1 MIDLLK
7 LEAPEAER
15 IAYAEGFTMAAE
27 LFARIAE
34 LEAERDHLA
43 EELEAAK
50 DAAADDSL
58 KYWEKENGPAEE
70 YKEFFLDCFARLAGH
85 YPDPDISSNYDKSLI
100 FAAIEKGEELDAN
113 GGAA

>member
-34 LEAERDHLA
+34 LEAERDALV
-43 EELEAAK
+43 EELETLK
-50 DAAADDSL
+50 DELPDPRQVLQDEQDLNHL
-58 KYWEKENGPAEE
+58 KQ
-70 YKEFFLDCFARLAGH
+70 FFYDCFERLAGH
-85 YPDPDISSNYDKSLI
+85 YPCPEFSSDYDKNVI
-100 FAAIEKGEELDAN
+100 FAAIERGEECEAN
-113 GGAA
+113 HGGEE